1 MLLLLLA
8 VDATIVSESSSI
20 DLSGSVGLAF
30 EGALI
35 GNYDEEANPQGTLT
49 RPGLFGGSGN
59 QPISTSL
66 SFAIGFDDQSL
77 PEGQILFVL
86 KGETLQLSSI
96 EAALPSASVNLGL
109 ELLFETFRSIAPD
122 SLFFGGIPL
131 PLEIGAVDLTNRAVR
146 LANPV
151 DFMLLPHNVVY

>member
-59 QPISTSL
+59 QPISSGNGMPPKNKL
-66 SFAIGFDDQSL
+66 SGAIERNVSNRSSKPRFTDALGSAASIDD
-77 PEGQILFVL
+77 
-86 KGETLQLSSI
+86 
-96 EAALPSASVNLGL
+96 N
-109 ELLFETFRSIAPD
+109 
-122 SLFFGGIPL
+122 
-131 PLEIGAVDLTNRAVR
+131 
-146 LANPV
+146 
-151 DFMLLPHNVVY
+151 